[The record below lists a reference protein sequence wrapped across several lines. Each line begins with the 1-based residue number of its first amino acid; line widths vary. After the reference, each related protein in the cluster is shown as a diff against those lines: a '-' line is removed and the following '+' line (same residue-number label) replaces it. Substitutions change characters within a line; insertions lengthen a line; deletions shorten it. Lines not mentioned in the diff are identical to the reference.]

1 MPSGAGRHRPPCDR
15 IAPGRLPFLAGVLWL
30 LGCWGAPALAQ
41 TSPLVAR
48 LSAERVFITT
58 AFTGESLLVF
68 GSTEEPLGPGGDEVI
83 VVARGPDAPFVVR
96 RKVQVAGL
104 WLNGP
109 SARFERIPGFYSIA
123 GTRPAWRLLP
133 EAERMRRQV
142 GLDALPLDNR
152 SGARSPAF
160 RAALLDLKKEGGLWQ
175 EDLAEVEIAGSRLFN
190 IRVPLPASVTPGA
203 YRVEV
208 LLVRS
213 RQVVATERLG
223 FTVER
228 TGTAASISAMSRE
241 EPALYALGCILL
253 AGFAGWLGSV
263 VFRRN

>member
-1 MPSGAGRHRPPCDR
+1 MRPPR
-15 IAPGRLPFLAGVLWL
+15 PRRPAWAWL
-30 LGCWGAPALAQ
+30 LLLLALPGPPALAQ
-41 TSPLVAR
+41 TAPLVAR
-48 LSAERVFITT
+48 LSSERVLVTT

-68 GSTEEPLGPGGDEVI
+68 GSTEEPLGPGGDEVLVI
-83 VVARGPDAPFVVR
+83 ARGPDSPFVVR
-96 RKVQVAGL
+96 RKVQVLGM

-109 SARFERIPGFYSIA
+109 SARFEGIPSFYAVA

-133 EAERMRRQV
+133 EGERQARQI

-152 SGARSPAF
+152 SGARSPGF
-160 RAALLDLKKEGGLWQ
+160 RAALLDLKKGSGLWQ
-175 EDLAEVEIAGSRLFN
+175 EDAAEVEIAGSRLFN
-190 IRVPLPASVTPGA
+190 LRLPLPASVTPGA

-213 RQVVATERLG
+213 RQVIATEALG

-228 TGTAASISAMSRE
+228 TGTAASISAMARE

-253 AGFAGWLGSV
+253 AAFAGWLGSV
-263 VFRRN
+263 VFRRS

>member
-1 MPSGAGRHRPPCDR
+1 M
-15 IAPGRLPFLAGVLWL
+15 LPAWCLLLA
-30 LGCWGAPALAQ
+30 CWGAPALAQ
-41 TSPLVAR
+41 PSPLVAR
-48 LSAERVFITT
+48 LSSERVFITT

-96 RKVQVAGL
+96 RKVQVLGL

-109 SARFERIPGFYSIA
+109 SARFERVPGFYAVA

-133 EAERMRRQV
+133 EAERMRRQI

-152 SGARSPAF
+152 SGARSPGF
-160 RAALLDLKKEGGLWQ
+160 RAALLELKKANGLWQ
-175 EDLAEVEIAGSRLFN
+175 EDGAEVEIAGSRLFN
-190 IRVPLPASVTPGA
+190 IRVPLPASVTPGS

-213 RQVVATERLG
+213 RQVVATEQLG

-228 TGTAASISAMSRE
+228 TGTAASISAMARE

-263 VFRRN
+263 VFRRS

>member
-1 MPSGAGRHRPPCDR
+1 VVG
-15 IAPGRLPFLAGVLWL
+15 LLVLSVW
-30 LGCWGAPALAQ
+30 CWVPAAHAQ
-41 TSPLVAR
+41 PSPLVAR

-83 VVARGPDAPFVVR
+83 VVTRGPDAPFVVR

-109 SARFERIPGFYSIA
+109 SARFERIPGFYSVA

-133 EAERMRRQV
+133 EPERIRRQI
-142 GLDALPLDNR
+142 GLDALPLDER
-152 SGARSPAF
+152 TGARSPGF
-160 RAALLDLKKEGGLWQ
+160 RAALLELKKETALWQ

-213 RQVVATERLG
+213 RQVVATEQLG

-228 TGTAASISAMSRE
+228 TGTAASISAMARE